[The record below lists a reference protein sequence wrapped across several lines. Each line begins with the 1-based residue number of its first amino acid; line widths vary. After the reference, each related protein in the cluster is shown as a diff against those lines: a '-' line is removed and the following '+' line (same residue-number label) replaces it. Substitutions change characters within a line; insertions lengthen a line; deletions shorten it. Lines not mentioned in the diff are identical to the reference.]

1 MPIYRLSIIFFDI
14 IAHPYLLIIVIN
26 VMIMMM
32 FTIMTMVTLMMAYDV
47 RATVFKCM
55 FTPLLLITNV
65 KIAMIILITKVMAVT
80 VLVLGIYMLA
90 RRR

>member
-1 MPIYRLSIIFFDI
+1 
-14 IAHPYLLIIVIN
+14 
-26 VMIMMM
+26 MIMMM

-47 RATVFKCM
+47 RATVFKYM
-55 FTPLLLITNV
+55 FTPLFLITNV